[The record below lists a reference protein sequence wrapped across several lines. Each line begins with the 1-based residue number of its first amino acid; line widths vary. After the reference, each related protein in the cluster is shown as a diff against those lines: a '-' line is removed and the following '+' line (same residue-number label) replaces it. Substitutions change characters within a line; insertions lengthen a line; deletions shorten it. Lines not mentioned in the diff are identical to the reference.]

1 MIFEDGCRY
10 LSDRSQKV
18 TGHIMSV
25 ENVRDIGEILA
36 SIETLKEQ
44 ADHLHEMHEHQDN
57 ASDQDS
63 LLAPPIPE
71 KAARKADVV
80 LLDDVYR
87 KGMSQQERKADS
99 PDIVAHPKT
108 KTQLSPGFKSTPS
121 DNEFDQMLSIL
132 MKDMEH
138 QSKKS
143 GTSLEPKLS
152 STGQSDSNDPN
163 EVTNL
168 EADIDGLLSPYLNSP
183 AVTSNQHSAPS
194 PKSPYIKG
202 TEKQEEPDQRAR
214 QKDSTDDKLLSAII
228 TDEIRAEIANYI
240 LAEIKQQ
247 ISGWIA
253 ENLENIVEEALRSV
267 STEARDAV
275 KARSV
280 R

>member
-1 MIFEDGCRY
+1 
-10 LSDRSQKV
+10 
-18 TGHIMSV
+18 MSV
-25 ENVRDIGEILA
+25 GNVRDIGEILA

-44 ADHLHEMHEHQDN
+44 ADHLHEMHEQQDN
-57 ASDQDS
+57 ASKQDS
-63 LLAPPIPE
+63 LPASPVE
-71 KAARKADVV
+71 EMAAHKADVV

-87 KGMSQQERKADS
+87 KGISQQECKADS
-99 PDIVAHPKT
+99 PDIVAHQKT
-108 KTQLSPGFKSTPS
+108 KTRLSPRFKSTPS
-121 DNEFDQMLSIL
+121 DTEFDRMLSIL

-138 QSKKS
+138 QSKKT
-143 GTSLEPKLS
+143 GPAREPELS
-152 STGQSDSNDPN
+152 STGQSDKNDPN
-163 EVTNL
+163 ELTSL
-168 EADIDGLLSPYLNSP
+168 EADIDGLLLPYLNSP
-183 AVTSNQHSAPS
+183 ADKSSQHSTPS
-194 PKSPYIKG
+194 PKSPYIQG
-202 TEKQEEPDQRAR
+202 TEKQEEPQQLAKK
-214 QKDSTDDKLLSAII
+214 KDLIDDKLLSAVI

>member
-1 MIFEDGCRY
+1 
-10 LSDRSQKV
+10 
-18 TGHIMSV
+18 MSV

-44 ADHLHEMHEHQDN
+44 ADHLHEMHENQDN
-57 ASDQDS
+57 ASEQDGLPAS
-63 LLAPPIPE
+63 PVAE
-71 KAARKADVV
+71 MAARKADVV

-87 KGMSQQERKADS
+87 KGVSQQERKANS
-99 PDIVAHPKT
+99 PDIAAHQKT
-108 KTQLSPGFKSTPS
+108 KSRLSPRFKSTPS
-121 DNEFDQMLSIL
+121 DTEFDRMLSTL

-138 QSKKS
+138 QSKKT
-143 GTSLEPKLS
+143 GTSREPKLS
-152 STGQSDSNDPN
+152 SIGQSDTNDPN
-163 EVTNL
+163 ELKTL

-183 AVTSNQHSAPS
+183 AATSNKHSTPA
-194 PKSPYIKG
+194 PKSPHIQGK
-202 TEKQEEPDQRAR
+202 EKQEEPHQLAG
-214 QKDSTDDKLLSAII
+214 QKDLIDDKVLTALI
-228 TDEIRAEIANYI
+228 TDEIRSEIANYI

>member
-1 MIFEDGCRY
+1 
-10 LSDRSQKV
+10 
-18 TGHIMSV
+18 MSV
-25 ENVRDIGEILA
+25 GNVRDIGEILA

-57 ASDQDS
+57 APEQNS
-63 LLAPPIPE
+63 LPASTVAE
-71 KAARKADVV
+71 MAARKADVV

-87 KGMSQQERKADS
+87 KGISQQERKPNF
-99 PDIVAHPKT
+99 PDIGAHQKT
-108 KTQLSPGFKSTPS
+108 KTRLSQGFKSTPS
-121 DNEFDQMLSIL
+121 DTEFDRMLSIL

-138 QSKKS
+138 QSEKT
-143 GTSLEPKLS
+143 GTSREPKLS
-152 STGQSDSNDPN
+152 SVGQSDTRDPN
-163 EVTNL
+163 ESTNL
-168 EADIDGLLSPYLNSP
+168 KADIDGLLSSYLNSP
-183 AVTSNQHSAPS
+183 AVTSNQQSTPS
-194 PKSPYIKG
+194 PISPHIQG
-202 TEKQEEPDQRAR
+202 TEKQEEPQQRAQ
-214 QKDSTDDKLLSAII
+214 QKDLIDAKLLSALI
-228 TDEIRAEIANYI
+228 TDEMRAEIANYI

>member
-1 MIFEDGCRY
+1 
-10 LSDRSQKV
+10 
-18 TGHIMSV
+18 MSAG
-25 ENVRDIGEILA
+25 NVRDIGEILA

-57 ASDQDS
+57 ASEQGS
-63 LLAPPIPE
+63 LPASTVAE
-71 KAARKADVV
+71 MAARKADVV

-87 KGMSQQERKADS
+87 KGISQQERKANS
-99 PDIVAHPKT
+99 PDIAAHQKT
-108 KTQLSPGFKSTPS
+108 KTRLSPGFKSTPS
-121 DNEFDQMLSIL
+121 DTEFDRMLSTL

-138 QSKKS
+138 QSKKT
-143 GTSLEPKLS
+143 GTSREPKLS
-152 STGQSDSNDPN
+152 SIGQPATNDPN
-163 EVTNL
+163 ELKTL

-183 AVTSNQHSAPS
+183 AATSNQHSTPA
-194 PKSPYIKG
+194 PKSHHIKG
-202 TEKQEEPDQRAR
+202 TEKQEEPQQLAR
-214 QKDSTDDKLLSAII
+214 QKDLIDDKLLSALI
-228 TDEIRAEIANYI
+228 TDEIRSEIANYI